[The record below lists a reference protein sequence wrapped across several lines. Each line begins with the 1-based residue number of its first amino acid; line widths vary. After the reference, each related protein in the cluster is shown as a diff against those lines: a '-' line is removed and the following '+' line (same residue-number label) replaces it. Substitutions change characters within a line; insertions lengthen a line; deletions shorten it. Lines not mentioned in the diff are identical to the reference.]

1 MHNTLLTY
9 TKALDNNYYRL
20 YLIYDYLLSDESL
33 DLDSLLA
40 KLHGRVDTQWFAL
53 GTALGIPTEFLDS
66 LKSYNYPDQDCM
78 VEMLDYWLRNHPD
91 QPTWKEIA
99 DAIEDIHDYLLA
111 KSIKAVYDVPSNIS
125 ITIKLTIIISCHIAC
140 ILNPCSIIN
149 GSWRS

>member
-1 MHNTLLTY
+1 
-9 TKALDNNYYRL
+9 
-20 YLIYDYLLSDESL
+20 
-33 DLDSLLA
+33 
-40 KLHGRVDTQWFAL
+40 
-53 GTALGIPTEFLDS
+53 
-66 LKSYNYPDQDCM
+66 M

-111 KSIKAVYDVPSNIS
+111 KSIKAVYDVPSKHNYQ
-125 ITIKLTIIISCHIAC
+125 TNNNIIIQDLVIAC